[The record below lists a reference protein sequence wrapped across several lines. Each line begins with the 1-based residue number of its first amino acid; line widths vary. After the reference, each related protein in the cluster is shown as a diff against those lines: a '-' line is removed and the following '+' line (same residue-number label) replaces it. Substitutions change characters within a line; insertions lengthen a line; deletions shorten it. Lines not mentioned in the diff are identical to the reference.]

1 MTVEYDADEAPRRG
15 QPVSHP
21 QFGLGRLVR
30 LSSGGSPIATVQFAS
45 GQRKDIALRFLKLL
59 GRDDGGDFGDLEG
72 Q

>member
-21 QFGLGRLVR
+21 QFGLEPIWCG
-30 LSSGGSPIATVQFAS
+30 LSSGLADCDGAVYQWSANIACGFS
-45 GQRKDIALRFLKLL
+45 LL
-59 GRDDGGDFGDLEG
+59 GRDDGGDFWRFAGG